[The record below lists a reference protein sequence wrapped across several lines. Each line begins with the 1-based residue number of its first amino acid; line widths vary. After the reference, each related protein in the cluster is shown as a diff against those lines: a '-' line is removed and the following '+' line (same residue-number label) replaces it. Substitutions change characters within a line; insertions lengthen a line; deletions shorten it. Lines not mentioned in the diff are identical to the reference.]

1 MLAIT
6 NVSITERAAVAL
18 DLQKVLTRVEPDDVF
33 ALAYIVSFTEAGG
46 ATVEG
51 FVPGYSLTVMKRH
64 GLGESCALVHLPNGV
79 ELYVLTRL
87 RSGYELRPDGAY
99 VIDLIEPR
107 YGTFSIAPVT
117 AG

>member
-1 MLAIT
+1 VLRIT
-6 NVSITERAAVAL
+6 DVSITERAAIAL
-18 DLQKVLTRVEPDDVF
+18 DMRKVLTRFDPDDVF
-33 ALAYIVSFTEAGG
+33 ALAYIVSFTESDGQ
-46 ATVEG
+46 TVEG

-64 GLGESCALVHLPNGV
+64 ELGESCALVHLPNGV
-79 ELYVLTRL
+79 EFYILTRP
-87 RSGYELRPDGAY
+87 RSGYDLRPDRAY